1 MSMREEGHGLEAVP
15 PHKFQ
20 SDFAS
25 QSTNETLPADLVWSD
40 DQHQLSEE
48 PNMSSGATKPTGLG
62 QRSIFGG
69 GTKPVFA
76 QMPAYT
82 PVTRGGEQPQPRP
95 AAPSYASYD
104 SPAYDS
110 PAPSQ
115 PAPQPTQPQNY
126 SDQMTSAPQGHQ
138 GYAQSQPAPSY
149 QPAPQPYPTQPYPA
163 QPYPPQN
170 YQQESYPAA
179 QPYPAQN
186 YQTQPQAPQNYQSQ
200 PQAPQNYQT
209 QPQSQQSYQPSYQDA
224 SFPEAG
230 ETDASFADASFP
242 DGSFPDGSFPDPHY
256 ADASFPEANGTDASF
271 PEDLGYPADASF
283 AQDAP
288 LELGGPNGSFSGGQ
302 HVPPLPNYASMQQG
316 GAPAYGQPNAPMSGR
331 QVAAYQSG
339 YDQPPQIS
347 LGASAQPNR
356 QAQSFYESEQP
367 DADFLGEAEI
377 AAKET
382 AKGPRI
388 SSLRNRSMVMV
399 GAALLGAVALGG
411 ALAFAYKQSG
421 GGIGA
426 GQPPLVQADN
436 RPVKEA
442 PDQPGGKDFPHK
454 NKLIYDRLQ
463 NGDQPEADHLV
474 PRQEELAMPA
484 MPGGT
489 AVADGTPQ
497 TTQSVD
503 TPAIVASTDDPNAA
517 ADDDGGPRKVKTMKV
532 GADGSVEGEA
542 PAQAAS
548 AAAQPQLVATAPAM
562 PAAPAPVA
570 APAAAAGPAETAAVA
585 PAPAPAAKPK
595 PAQKPAQVAAA
606 DPAPQAAAPAKPA
619 SYVVQL
625 GSKKDQTEALASFA
639 DMQQKYPSLLAN
651 YRPMVQKADLG
662 SKGTWYRLRIGPIAD
677 KATASK
683 LCSQLKAQGQ
693 SDCMVASQ

>member
-1 MSMREEGHGLEAVP
+1 
-15 PHKFQ
+15 
-20 SDFAS
+20 
-25 QSTNETLPADLVWSD
+25 
-40 DQHQLSEE
+40 
-48 PNMSSGATKPTGLG
+48 
-62 QRSIFGG
+62 
-69 GTKPVFA
+69 
-76 QMPAYT
+76 
-82 PVTRGGEQPQPRP
+82 
-95 AAPSYASYD
+95 
-104 SPAYDS
+104 
-110 PAPSQ
+110 
-115 PAPQPTQPQNY
+115 
-126 SDQMTSAPQGHQ
+126 MTSAPQANQ
-138 GYAQSQPAPSY
+138 GYAQSQGAPSY
-149 QPAPQPYPTQPYPA
+149 KPAPQNAPQPYPTQSYPA
-163 QPYPPQN
+163 QSYPPQN

-179 QPYPAQN
+179 QSYPGQN
-186 YQTQPQAPQNYQSQ
+186 YPQPQAPQNFQSQ
-200 PQAPQNYQT
+200 PQGPQNYQN

-224 SFPEAG
+224 SFPESG
-230 ETDASFADASFP
+230 ETDTNFADASFP

-283 AQDAP
+283 PLDAP
-288 LELGGPNGSFSGGQ
+288 LELSAPNGSVSGGQ
-302 HVPPLPNYASMQQG
+302 HVPPLPNFAALQQG
-316 GAPAYGQPNAPMSGR
+316 GAQAYGQPNAPMSGR
-331 QVAAYQSG
+331 QVAAYQSS
-339 YDQPPQIS
+339 YEQPPQIS
-347 LGASAQPNR
+347 LGATAQPNR

-382 AKGPRI
+382 AKGSRM

-489 AVADGTPQ
+489 SVADGAPQ

-517 ADDDGGPRKVKTMKV
+517 AADDGGPRKVKTMKV
-532 GADGSVEGEA
+532 TADGAVEGEA
-542 PAQAAS
+542 PAEAANAD
-548 AAAQPQLVATAPAM
+548 AAAQPQLAATAPAM
-562 PAAPAPVA
+562 PAAPAPA
-570 APAAAAGPAETAAVA
+570 ASPAAAAEPAETAAVA

-595 PAQKPAQVAAA
+595 PAPKPAQVAAA

-677 KATASK
+677 KGTATK